1 MIRLFLYISPPAA
14 FSFRSDIAPSQLAG
28 GYLRRHYHRPA
39 ADFTISNQ
47 TLFAFGVI
55 QQYFK

>member
-1 MIRLFLYISPPAA
+1 MIRWFLYNSPPAA
-14 FSFRSDIAPSQLAG
+14 FSFRSYIAPLQLAG

-47 TLFAFGVI
+47 ALFALGVI